1 MLLKDGAR
9 EKLTKIGAENLTN
22 AELLRAFLSCCGQ
35 EQAVNRLSQEFWDQV
50 GDIVG
55 YSLLTQRER
64 QTIFSQ
70 LPAES
75 LALEVAIELGRRV
88 QRQPIHLLGKV
99 LGSAQI
105 GNLMVARFQKNPRE
119 HLVLLCLD
127 TKNQIKQ
134 ERVIFKGG
142 LNSAE
147 VHPREIMAEVLR
159 YSSNGFILVHNY
171 PSGNVEP
178 SMNDVAFTRKMK
190 KIGDLMGIRLIDH
203 LIVGDQ
209 TYWSAAE
216 NRVLNDC

>member
-75 LALEVAIELGRRV
+75 LALEAAIELGRRV

-105 GNLMVARFQKNPRE
+105 GNLMVARFQK
-119 HLVLLCLD
+119 
-127 TKNQIKQ
+127 K
-134 ERVIFKGG
+134 
-142 LNSAE
+142 SA
-147 VHPREIMAEVLR
+147 RTL
-159 YSSNGFILVHNY
+159 S
-171 PSGNVEP
+171 
-178 SMNDVAFTRKMK
+178 VALFGHK
-190 KIGDLMGIRLIDH
+190 KP
-203 LIVGDQ
+203 
-209 TYWSAAE
+209 
-216 NRVLNDC
+216 N